1 VPIHISLVAGPVRG
15 WITGVGSR
23 ETPDWAMSGLRLV
36 IAAYAARGYGIRTG
50 DAAAADQATREAAKG
65 AGAPLRVFAVSKQAC
80 PDTVCFTSLPHQI
93 QRQAFDLVDELH
105 PAKWL
110 KPFVK
115 QLHARN
121 SNQVLSEGLDDP
133 SELVVLWA
141 MKSEFDDDGRLK
153 NVAGGTGQA
162 VRVAHK
168 FNVRALN
175 LDLPDHRAQL
185 ERELGIELP
194 APPAD
199 ECEEDLS
206 PQARLF

>member
-1 VPIHISLVAGPVRG
+1 MIAAPRHGPVRG
-15 WITGVGSR
+15 WITGVGSQG
-23 ETPDWAMSGLRLV
+23 TPEWAMLGIQRV

-50 DAAAADQATREAAKG
+50 DAVGADEATRVAAKL

-80 PDTVCFTSLPHQI
+80 PDTVCFSKLPAQV
-93 QRQAFDLVDELH
+93 QRQALDFVEELH
-105 PAKWL
+105 PAPRAL
-110 KPFVK
+110 KPFWRL
-115 QLHARN
+115 LHARN

-141 MKSEFDDDGRLK
+141 MKSEFDDEGRLK
-153 NVAGGTGQA
+153 NAAGGTGQA

-175 LDLPDHRAQL
+175 LDLPEHRAQL

>member
-1 VPIHISLVAGPVRG
+1 MTLRYGPVCG

-23 ETPDWAMSGLRLV
+23 ETPEWAAEGLRLV

-50 DAAAADQATREAAKG
+50 DAAAADQATREAAKA

-121 SNQVLSEGLDDP
+121 SNQVKGEGLDDP
-133 SELVVLWA
+133 SERVVLWA
-141 MKSEFDDDGRLK
+141 LKSEFGDDGRLS

-168 FNVRALN
+168 FGIPAYN
-175 LDLPDHRAQL
+175 LDLPEHRAQL

-206 PQARLF
+206 PQTRLF